1 MGKYN
6 DIWTRVEA
14 YDKADKE
21 RKRKNKEEKLKQL
34 EEKKKNE
41 LPIQV
46 EDFSLNDEVI
56 EGEAEENNSLGSVI
70 DFRVIKNYKPPLF
83 NPGKPNRDKNG
94 AWKKYKDR
102 FGKYLAFIDSVK
114 YFRSKE
120 YCSILALATTSQ
132 VLLNIWGSEKNVS
145 NALHKLEEIGLLS
158 EYNDYYQTGI
168 CKQYCYF
175 VEVEKQLIEYC
186 RENNIPKAVI
196 RNRVTLKPKNAEKYK
211 VRCED
216 IYRKDF
222 KKKVLFK
229 SKLSLKRPKGVKPEQ
244 FKSDLYEMLYE
255 NYPGFKI
262 YQYMADE
269 INETYYKDQGEFHI
283 RFKPK
288 FHWNEN
294 RKRERA
300 KDKTSIVGIGIR
312 ATNRLCSAK
321 KDNNGVDSETKRIL
335 REEVLTKYG
344 FKFEKDITS
353 SVPRVAYAL
362 NHGGWLKDDVDL
374 YDRIY

>member
-1 MGKYN
+1 M
-6 DIWTRVEA
+6 
-14 YDKADKE
+14 
-21 RKRKNKEEKLKQL
+21 
-34 EEKKKNE
+34 
-41 LPIQV
+41 
-46 EDFSLNDEVI
+46 
-56 EGEAEENNSLGSVI
+56 
-70 DFRVIKNYKPPLF
+70 
-83 NPGKPNRDKNG
+83 
-94 AWKKYKDR
+94 
-102 FGKYLAFIDSVK
+102 
-114 YFRSKE
+114 
-120 YCSILALATTSQ
+120 
-132 VLLNIWGSEKNVS
+132 
-145 NALHKLEEIGLLS
+145 LLS

-374 YDRIY
+374 YERIYREINPEASREEFMLER